1 MIIVH
6 QEDLFRVA
14 AVRHLTPG
22 NKRGFMQ
29 TKLKNLRTVVGT
41 ENKFRSEDRVE
52 HATLEIRAMQLSLHG
67 LKISVLFMNIENYE
81 QISSSAEDV
90 RDSYAILLPEQ
101 IIGREFS
108 RLLENHTNRLQT
120 FIGTGCAPCTTHRT
134 LTKGGKAHQNSIT
147 DYI

>member
-1 MIIVH
+1 
-6 QEDLFRVA
+6 
-14 AVRHLTPG
+14 
-22 NKRGFMQ
+22 MQ

-67 LKISVLFMNIENYE
+67 LKISILFMNIENYE

-101 IIGREFS
+101 IVGRNFLVYWKPYLIDCKLS
-108 RLLENHTNRLQT
+108 LALVVHLVVL
-120 FIGTGCAPCTTHRT
+120 TG
-134 LTKGGKAHQNSIT
+134 L
-147 DYI
+147 

>member
-108 RLLENHTNRLQT
+108 RLLENHT
-120 FIGTGCAPCTTHRT
+120 
-134 LTKGGKAHQNSIT
+134 
-147 DYI
+147 